1 MSHTRLTLRSDA
13 GFSLVEMMISM
24 TILTVIMGATL
35 GGLSDIMKANQ
46 NVMMVATTNNTL
58 RGGMDLMVRDLLQVG
73 SGLPASHAVTI
84 PSGAGSQRVR
94 IPGPP
99 GTRVRHDHR
108 RPHPAGR
115 DAACRAWGR
124 TSTAWPPTCSRC

>member
-1 MSHTRLTLRSDA
+1 MPHPRLQLRSDA
-13 GFSLVEMMISM
+13 GSSLVEVVISM
-24 TILTVIMGATL
+24 GILTVIMGATM

-46 NVMMVATTNNTL
+46 NVMMVSSTNNAL

-94 IPGPP
+94 IP
-99 GTRVRHDHR
+99 
-108 RPHPAGR
+108 AGG
-115 DAACRAWGR
+115 AE
-124 TSTAWPPTCSRC
+124 